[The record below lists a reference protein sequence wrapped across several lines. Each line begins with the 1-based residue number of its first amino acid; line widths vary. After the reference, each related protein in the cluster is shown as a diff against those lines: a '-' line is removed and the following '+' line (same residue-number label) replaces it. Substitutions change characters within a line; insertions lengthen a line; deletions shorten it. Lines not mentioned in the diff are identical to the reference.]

1 MADGMLSLSWNNH
14 SSTFSHTLAS
24 LREKERY
31 TDVTLSCEGRFYPVH
46 KLVLS
51 TCSEYFMQMFELTP
65 CKHPVVV
72 LQDVQCKE
80 MEALLSYMYAGV
92 VSVAQSDLP
101 QLIKVAE
108 SLQIKGL
115 AVPDENLC
123 SNMKFGHTWSPTDGK
138 NSPFPK
144 KIKREENGTQTQHRI
159 SEPRPGISP
168 QSITRHG
175 PHGYN
180 ALNSSYGNVM
190 NAHRFSPYGKEG
202 EIPVAH
208 RGNKK
213 EHIIVPKVTP
223 KIDHRYGGKNNK
235 QTNARSISRTD
246 LAKGYYKLDRDHV
259 DDHRTDPMSDE
270 GHDRYLDT
278 DDDNSSDMQE
288 LVPVSLVKIEV
299 KDEEDDEHIDVDDT
313 GYDSRHDANQPIP
326 LLVPKREAV
335 EDYRSVSSGSER
347 LNSSFIVTAKPSLSS
362 LASPAGSTLRLRQ
375 WRG

>member
-1 MADGMLSLSWNNH
+1 MAEGMLSLSWNNH
-14 SSTFSHTLAS
+14 SSTFTHTLAT

-51 TCSEYFMQMFELTP
+51 TCSEYFMRMFELTP

-108 SLQIKGL
+108 ALQIKGL

-144 KIKREENGTQTQHRI
+144 KIKREENGTQTHRI

-168 QSITRHG
+168 QSVTRHG
-175 PHGYN
+175 HQGYN
-180 ALNSSYGNVM
+180 AITSSYGNMM
-190 NAHRFSPYGKEG
+190 NPHRFSPYGREG
-202 EIPVAH
+202 EVPSAH

-213 EHIIVPKVTP
+213 DHLVVPRVTP
-223 KIDHRYGGKNNK
+223 KIEHKYNNK
-235 QTNARSISRTD
+235 QNNSKSISRTN
-246 LAKGYYKLDRDHV
+246 LTKGSCKLNREHT
-259 DDHRTDPMSDE
+259 DDHKMDPMSDE

-278 DDDNSSDMQE
+278 DDENSSEMQE
-288 LVPVSLVKIEV
+288 VLPVSLVKVEV

-313 GYDSRHDANQPIP
+313 GYDCRHESNQPLP
-326 LLVPKREAV
+326 LLVPKREPV
-335 EDYRSVSSGSER
+335 EDYRSMSSGSER
-347 LNSSFIVTAKPSLSS
+347 VGL
-362 LASPAGSTLRLRQ
+362 
-375 WRG
+375 